1 MKKRIYLGLFLA
13 GLALGLAILSL
24 RPYTGYMDADYYYAG
39 ARTLFGGNGFFDYT
53 LWNYL
58 SHPMA
63 IPYPANTYWMPL
75 ATILAWCGMKLAGTS
90 SLFAARLPFVFLYA
104 FIPPAVAALS
114 YRIFQNQHWAIISG
128 LLALACGYF
137 LKFIT
142 EPDGFGVMILAGA
155 GVTYLLVSNNPCNRL
170 LHAFLLGLIAGV
182 IQMTRADG
190 SLWLI
195 LLLAATVYL
204 HEQGRDARV
213 KSIFI
218 SMAGLFAGY
227 LVISSGWYI
236 RNLQA
241 FGSLMPP
248 GGLRA
253 FYLNSYDQLF
263 SYPPE
268 SLNLSNWLQGGL
280 SAILLPRLNA
290 LGLNLVTVVAVF
302 GMVVLVP
309 AIILGI
315 KTFLSKRLIRFWA
328 AAFIIVFSIMTLVFP
343 FVGARGGLLHSGAI
357 FLPGIWLIIPAG
369 NQRLVDWLRKRAF
382 FSNLSEN
389 MFHYAVVFVLVLVS
403 GFVLVSEMT
412 QPASITQANTW
423 QDYRRMDAWLQNY
436 KKNSEYRVMVNNP
449 LAYYAVS
456 GREAVVIPYGDENTI
471 LAVAKQYQIN
481 YLILDESH
489 IPQFNLLYQSPES
502 APAGFH
508 WLGDVNHMQIF
519 QLGE

>member
-1 MKKRIYLGLFLA
+1 MKKRIYLGLFFA
-13 GLALGLAILSL
+13 GLALGLTLLWL

-39 ARTLFGGNGFFDYT
+39 ARTLFEGKGFFDYT
-53 LWNYL
+53 LWNFL
-58 SHPMA
+58 SHPTA
-63 IPYPANTYWMPL
+63 IPYPANTYWMPM
-75 ATILAWCGMKLAGTS
+75 ATILAWCGMKLTGS
-90 SLFAARLPFVFLYA
+90 PSLFSARMVFVILFAL
-104 FIPPAVAALS
+104 IPPVVAALS
-114 YRIFQNQHWAIISG
+114 YQIYQKKQWAIISG

-155 GVTYLLVSNNPCNRL
+155 GIIFLLVGNKPQNSLVR
-170 LHAFLLGLIAGV
+170 AFLLGLIAGV

-204 HEQGRDARV
+204 YEQGKDARV

-227 LVISSGWYI
+227 LSISSAWYI

-253 FYLNSYDQLF
+253 VYLNSYDQLF

-268 SLNLSNWLQGGL
+268 SLNLSNWLQGGV

-290 LGLNLVTVVAVF
+290 LGLNLVTVIAVF

-315 KTFLSKRLIRFWA
+315 KALWNKRVIRFWA

-369 NQRLVDWLRKRAF
+369 NRRLVDWLKKRAF
-382 FSNLSEN
+382 FSNLLEN
-389 MFHYAVVFVLVLVS
+389 MFQYAVVFVLVLVS
-403 GFVLVSEMT
+403 GFILVSEKT
-412 QPASITQANTW
+412 QLASITQASTW
-423 QDYRRMDAWLQNY
+423 QDYRQIDAWLQNNG
-436 KKNSEYRVMVNNP
+436 KNSEYRVMVNNP
-449 LAYYAVS
+449 PAYYAVS

-471 LAVAKQYQIN
+471 LAVARQYQIN

-508 WLGDVNHMQIF
+508 WLGNVNHMQIF